1 MGLNIA
7 DYVAGWA
14 ASPLG
19 ALGGAPWEVTRQA
32 PERVAAI
39 IRDIGGDYDLRD
51 GIAVHFT
58 AVVERAA
65 TLKGPIIIGP
75 RCFVAGS
82 ALLRGGV
89 FLEEDCIVGPAV
101 ELKSTFMFKGAK
113 VAHLSFVGD
122 SLLGENVNLEAGSV
136 VANYRNELES
146 KRILIEIEGEVVDT
160 GVDKFGALI
169 GDGSRIGANAVIAPG
184 AILHRNSRVA
194 RLALIDQHPT
204 ARRSGPP

>member
-1 MGLNIA
+1 MNVDIS

-14 ASPLG
+14 RSPLG
-19 ALGGAPWEVTRQA
+19 GVAGAPWDVTSHA

-39 IRDIGGDYDLRD
+39 IREIGGDYHLRE

-58 AVVERAA
+58 AVVEPGA
-65 TLKGPIIIGP
+65 TLKGPMIIGP
-75 RCFVAGS
+75 RCFVSGS

-89 FLEEDCIVGPAV
+89 FLAEDCIVGPAV
-101 ELKSTFMFKGAK
+101 ELKTTLMFKGSK

-122 SLLGENVNLEAGSV
+122 SILGSDVNLEAGSII
-136 VANYRNELES
+136 ANYRNELEN
-146 KRILIEIEGEVVDT
+146 KRILIEVAGEVVDT
-160 GVDKFGALI
+160 GVEKFGALV

-184 AILHRNSRVA
+184 AILSPNSRVA

-204 ARRSGPP
+204 RR